1 MASTMVTVGGTESE
15 EQHPGR
21 DDRSRGVI
29 LIIGGLV
36 AGLLLG
42 VLFTGNVPVD
52 EVVSPGTAV
61 GEPDATPTTG
71 PPLTTTTTI
80 EVVPSRLA
88 TMVPGMLDVL
98 VAGAV
103 NRNSMQVVTK
113 WEPSGRAPTVEPLPW
128 GVFLADSSATW
139 LASGTTNRWV
149 AGSTLWVGNTA
160 HMEPVTSALA
170 SGPVWHTRA
179 PSQLAWLETSP
190 EGRTLMTAQFV
201 AGQIATPR
209 PVISVD
215 DTTNLVGWTSAGF
228 LTTRYGP
235 GSGELELRDSAGV
248 VHTTREIATGPLAVG
263 PNLIVVTDIDGTQ
276 SLLDHAL
283 DTIGAAPWDPDCHR
297 AVWGPIGRTVALH
310 CGFGDGQRFEYWQD
324 PTSLTVPQFV
334 RAGDEFADFGF
345 TTNGT
350 PYVATIETLRPSS
363 TIIFYLAA
371 EDTTYEVPY
380 PGLVVSLVALR
391 S

>member
-15 EQHPGR
+15 ERLPAR
-21 DDRSRGVI
+21 EDRSRGVI
-29 LIIGGLV
+29 LIVGGLV

-42 VLFTGNVPVD
+42 ALFTGTGPGE
-52 EVVSPGTAV
+52 EVASPGSAV
-61 GEPDATPTTG
+61 GEPDATPTTN

-103 NRNSMQVVTK
+103 NRNSVQVVTK

-128 GVFLADSSATW
+128 GVFSADSSATW

-149 AGSTLWVGNTA
+149 VGATLWVGNTG
-160 HMEPVTSALA
+160 HMEPVTSSLA
-170 SGPVWHTRA
+170 SGPVWHTRF
-179 PSQLAWLETSP
+179 PGQLAWLETTP
-190 EGRTLMTAQFV
+190 EGRTLVTAQFV
-201 AGQIATPR
+201 AGQPAIPRAVIA
-209 PVISVD
+209 VD
-215 DTTNLVGWTSAGF
+215 DTTNLVGWTGAGF

-235 GSGELELRDSAGV
+235 GSGELEVRDSAGA

-263 PNLIVVTDIDGTQ
+263 RSLIGATDLDGTQ
-276 SLLDHAL
+276 ILLDQTL
-283 DTIGAAPWDPDCHR
+283 DTVGVAPWDPDCHR

-324 PTSLTVPQFV
+324 PTRLTVPQFV
-334 RAGDEFADFGF
+334 RDGAEFADIGF
-345 TTNGT
+345 TANGI
-350 PYVATIETLRPSS
+350 PYFATIESLRPSS
-363 TIIFYLAA
+363 TIVFFLPS
-371 EDTTYEVPY
+371 EGESYEVPY
-380 PGLVVSLVALR
+380 PGLVVWLATLR